1 MKLSD
6 GVEWS
11 LHACALLAILPRG
24 AALPTGR
31 FAEFFEL
38 PHAYLAKHLQSLSR
52 AGVLEPAVGPRG
64 GYRLARDPG
73 EISLRDVVV
82 AIEGEDRC
90 FRCQEIRRNGPSG
103 LAAGNYREPCGI
115 ARAMWRAEDAWLR
128 ELASVSLRD
137 LAADA
142 RRTVPRAQQERA
154 RVWLAESARTPE

>member
-11 LHACALLAILPRG
+11 LHACALLALLPPG
-24 AALPTGR
+24 AALPTAR
-31 FAEFFEL
+31 LAEFFEL
-38 PHAYLAKHLQSLSR
+38 PAAYLAKHLQSLSR

-64 GYRLARDPG
+64 GYRLARPPAG
-73 EISLRDVVV
+73 ITLRDVVV
-82 AIEGEDRC
+82 AIEGEGRC

-103 LAAGNYREPCGI
+103 LAASSYRAPCGI

-128 ELASVSLRD
+128 ELAATSLRD

-154 RVWLAESARTPE
+154 SAWLAEAARSAG